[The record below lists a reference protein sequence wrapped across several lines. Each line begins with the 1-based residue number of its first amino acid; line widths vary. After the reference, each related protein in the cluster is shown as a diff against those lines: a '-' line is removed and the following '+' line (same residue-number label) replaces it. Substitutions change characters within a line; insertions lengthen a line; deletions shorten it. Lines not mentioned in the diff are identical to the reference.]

1 MTTETQ
7 NRLTLYLDAE
17 VKILA
22 GQSVQFGERRLQRAD
37 LQFVQKQIA
46 LLQAQ
51 VARETAFVAGTGGR
65 FSQADFGGRF

>member
-1 MTTETQ
+1 MATETQ

-17 VKILA
+17 TKILS
-22 GQSVQFGERRLQRAD
+22 GQSVQFGERRLQLPD
-37 LQFVQKQIA
+37 LEWVQKQIA

-51 VARETAFVAGTGGR
+51 VGREDAMTRGSGGR